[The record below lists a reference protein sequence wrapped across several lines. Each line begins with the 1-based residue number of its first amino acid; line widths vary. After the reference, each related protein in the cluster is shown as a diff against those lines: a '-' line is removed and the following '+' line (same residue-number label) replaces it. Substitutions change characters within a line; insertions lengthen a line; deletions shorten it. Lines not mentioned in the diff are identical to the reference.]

1 MGITSLIFYTLLV
14 VNCHRIILLGNNSV
28 SSYGMR
34 FFSKREWRF
43 TKWLIAIYLLLFLL
57 IMLITLP
64 TPVIA
69 SSIGLYATYAIY
81 AIAITSIAYLFSRLS
96 LILPATAVD
105 YDPDVY
111 WAWDITKANGWRL
124 VIIICVL
131 PLISSILISLLNE
144 KTSNV
149 LYFLLSEILTYSFI
163 IFEIFALSLSFKYL
177 HNNSNGTLGS
187 APTTP

>member
-1 MGITSLIFYTLLV
+1 
-14 VNCHRIILLGNNSV
+14 
-28 SSYGMR
+28 MR